1 MTNCMTIIQDSPQA
15 RLTFIFFHNPSLDLA
30 APFDDMMQ
38 SRHSHFDNIIHTVLE
53 KSKKFPVG
61 SRISIDTMIETEQE
75 PALGGTPTMH
85 VGVEG
90 FDRD

>member
-1 MTNCMTIIQDSPQA
+1 MTIGLCA
-15 RLTFIFFHNPSLDLA
+15 LSLATSSMVSLGSK
-30 APFDDMMQ
+30 P
-38 SRHSHFDNIIHTVLE
+38 NVNV
-53 KSKKFPVG
+53 SKKFPVG

>member
-1 MTNCMTIIQDSPQA
+1 MV
-15 RLTFIFFHNPSLDLA
+15 SLGSK
-30 APFDDMMQ
+30 P
-38 SRHSHFDNIIHTVLE
+38 NVNV
-53 KSKKFPVG
+53 SKKFPVG